1 MINYYEIMKNLE
13 KYSYTLKT
21 TKELIEAG
29 LNKYYIKKAVSEKKL
44 KKVAR
49 GKYRITSEGI
59 IYNNLKTHLYNKQFE
74 EAYNDLQIILK
85 TNNRIQYKY
94 ILILLNNILN
104 KPNDPEDINLLNNHL
119 VSEKNNTDNQ
129 DLYLTLAEAILT
141 SNFEEADKIINSIII
156 KEKEKMGH
164 TSYKTSYFYPLIKEL
179 NIRIKEKEKNT
190 KFFQYYDASLKDIYN
205 DNYESALVNL
215 NNTLKYC
222 DKKHIITN
230 LIILTTAYIE
240 LKRTIKTLPE
250 KNINYEFLNNPSKK
264 LSTAFQLK
272 DFKTAHKIINELLNN
287 KNSKIL
293 NLYNTILNNI
303 LKQNE
308 KNITY
313 HQQRYSPSEINN
325 IYSLITNK
333 EYEKAKNILID
344 HSTNNQNTQ
353 ENKQTTPNED
363 NPSEITLYKLL
374 IENTLNSLEY
384 NQDKENFNQEIYIT
398 ISKLIN
404 TKTLQAIESLI
415 EDKIKTCKEDE
426 IIYNQYLLE
435 LIEVIRTTR
444 KMELNETYFNTDDNN
459 HNFFDAINNG
469 NYPQALN
476 IMSTENIFSDN
487 NNNINWYLSLFKI
500 LLLKLSKELDNN
512 NKMASIRNNTTNINL
527 PELYKLKN
535 LIEHNKYQQAYQLY
549 KSNNFKNIS
558 ENLDQDLQILLP
570 LLVESSNYDQESILK
585 LKYLKKGE

>member
-141 SNFEEADKIINSIII
+141 SNFEEADKIINSII
-156 KEKEKMGH
+156 
-164 TSYKTSYFYPLIKEL
+164 
-179 NIRIKEKEKNT
+179 IKEKEKNT

>member
-29 LNKYYIKKAVSEKKL
+29 LNKYYI